1 MTCIR
6 VEVAPKAG
14 PEFPSF
20 PYIAGRHLKEAGLK
34 GRPLQLSFPDSLSG
48 STVTRDDASTDETI
62 LPREMVEMEAQFDS
76 NRAVKYVYNS
86 RVSMNFPLRSRRTK
100 YHPSIDVSFD
110 SSKRASSHLIRKRSV
125 EV

>member
-20 PYIAGRHLKEAGLK
+20 SYIAGRHLKEAGLK

-48 STVTRDDASTDETI
+48 STVTRCIPIHPPIRD
-62 LPREMVEMEAQFDS
+62 LPREMEAQFDS
-76 NRAVKYVYNS
+76 NRAVKYGVQ
-86 RVSMNFPLRSRRTK
+86 VS
-100 YHPSIDVSFD
+100 SFD
-110 SSKRASSHLIRKRSV
+110 EFSSPFTEGEIPSLYRRLFRFFETNLRRRI
-125 EV
+125 

>member
-20 PYIAGRHLKEAGLK
+20 SYIAGRHLKEAGLK

-48 STVTRDDASTDETI
+48 STVTRCIPIHPPIRD
-62 LPREMVEMEAQFDS
+62 LPREMEAQFDS
-76 NRAVKYVYNS
+76 NRAVKYGVQVSSLDEFSSPFTEDEIPSLYRRLFRFFETNS
-86 RVSMNFPLRSRRTK
+86 RRR
-100 YHPSIDVSFD
+100 I
-110 SSKRASSHLIRKRSV
+110 
-125 EV
+125 